1 MSAMIWADI
10 AIGLGLAIAGGLL
23 GHSVGW
29 DRGYNAAHQ
38 EGVNR
43 G

>member
-1 MSAMIWADI
+1 MSLDLWVDI
-10 AIGLGLAIAGGLL
+10 AVGLGLAIAGGLL

-38 EGVNR
+38 EGVRR

>member
-1 MSAMIWADI
+1 MSPWFWVDV

-38 EGVNR
+38 EGVRR